1 MADEFQIGINS
12 GNWWS
17 SSARNTST
25 PCSTT
30 LNDVGNYGWS
40 QEMEMK
46 ARSCEDSC
54 NSMVYQDTQQRP
66 QESDSSTL
74 QMMGYSLSSPI
85 MDWNQA
91 LINRS
96 STTRSSELNL
106 GTMLQEEVI
115 SSSNFQQ
122 QTGMD
127 SSHAVQ
133 KDWSPRNYSDGGEE
147 SSITNFK
154 QINPVFGLDSSKNSG
169 DCIVTCQGLH
179 MNYPIISASTTLLPG
194 LFEPDLQSQQSPYC
208 MMNNY
213 SASSSP
219 LSYHMDLNELSPSF
233 PHQFNKTILSQKPQ
247 SNTTNNQ
254 LHFSNNT
261 PFWNPSAD
269 SISDIRSSY
278 SVSPQSQFQTSTIKE
293 KRNCSNMS
301 SRKMNDEEVCDT
313 SSVAKN
319 KTSEPTFKRPRVETP
334 SPLPTFKVRKEKLG
348 DRITALQ
355 QLVSPF
361 GKTDTAS
368 VLYEAIDYIKFL
380 HEQVGVLSTPYM
392 KNGAPP
398 TQYQQQKSDKSKD
411 SEALK
416 QDLRS
421 RGLCLVPISS
431 TFPVT
436 NETTADFW
444 TPTFGGSY
452 R

>member
-1 MADEFQIGINS
+1 MADEFQIGISN

-30 LNDVGNYGWS
+30 LSSEVGNYGWS

-54 NSMVYQDTQQRP
+54 NSMVYQDTTTQRP

-91 LINRS
+91 LLNRS
-96 STTRSSELNL
+96 STRSSELNL
-106 GTMLQEEVI
+106 SNMLQEEVI
-115 SSSNFQQ
+115 SSSSFQQ
-122 QTGMD
+122 QSGMD
-127 SSHAVQ
+127 SSHAQ

-147 SSITNFK
+147 SSISSFK

-179 MNYPIISASTTLLPG
+179 MNYPIISTSTTLLPG

-213 SASSSP
+213 SSP
-219 LSYHMDLNELSPSF
+219 MNYHMDLNELSPSF
-233 PHQFNKTILSQKPQ
+233 PQFNKTSSQKPQ
-247 SNTTNNQ
+247 SNTTNQ

-261 PFWNPSAD
+261 HFWNPSAD
-269 SISDIRSSY
+269 TMSDVRSSY
-278 SVSPQSQFQTSTIKE
+278 SVSPQSQFLTSTTIKE

-301 SRKMNDEEVCDT
+301 AGKMNDEEVRDT
-313 SSVAKN
+313 SSVAK
-319 KTSEPTFKRPRVETP
+319 KTSEPTFKRPRIETP

-368 VLYEAIDYIKFL
+368 VLFEAIEYIKFL

-392 KNGAPP
+392 KNGAPA
-398 TQYQQQKSDKSKD
+398 TQYQQKSDKSKD
-411 SEALK
+411 TEALK
-416 QDLRS
+416 QIDLRS